1 MLALNGRTAL
11 LIGKIAIFTAL
22 LTACGGS
29 ETTTTKSTGV
39 PIPPVE
45 ASRFLSQ
52 ATFGPTVAE
61 ITRLSEMGT
70 DAWLSEQFR
79 KPQQLHFVYMNAAQ
93 NTLAAGQ
100 RLSEDQFFES
110 FWQQAITGDDQLR
123 QRVTFALSQ
132 IFVIS
137 YQNSTLAYNA
147 RGVAHYYDT
156 LGAYAFGNF
165 RDLLQAVTLHPMM
178 GVYLSALDNEK
189 TVGTL
194 EPNQNYAREV
204 MQLFTIGLLKLDQDG
219 KVSSPRAETY
229 TSVDIRGMANVFTGW
244 SWADSWNWT
253 NSPDPNR
260 DWLPMRNYPAYHEMS
275 ATVMPELLPAG
286 STTPGLTIPANTS
299 GEASLKIA
307 LDALF
312 YHPNVGPFVGRRL
325 IQRLVT
331 SNPSPAYVWRVAAVF
346 ADNGQGV
353 RGDMKA
359 VIKAVLMDEEARAV
373 PAPDNNN
380 AGKLREPV
388 IRLANWMR
396 AFHAHSSSG
405 RFLVGNTD
413 NTVSSLG
420 QAPMRSPSVFNFY
433 RPDYQPPN
441 SAIFAAGLYA
451 PEMQITEETS
461 VVGYLNYMQNAIQ
474 RGTGTGRDI
483 TADYTAEL
491 ALADS
496 PELLLDRVNLLLM
509 QNQMSANLR
518 SKIIG
523 AINSNPN
530 NSKLNKVCLAIF
542 LTMASPEY
550 IVQK

>member
-11 LIGKIAIFTAL
+11 LVGKIALFTAL

-29 ETTTTKSTGV
+29 ETTTTTTTGT
-39 PIPPVE
+39 PITPVE

-52 ATFGPTVAE
+52 ATFGPTPAE
-61 ITRLSEMGT
+61 IVRLSQMGT

-79 KPQQLHFVYMNAAQ
+79 KPQRLHFVYMNAAQ

-147 RGVAHYYDT
+147 RGVANYYDT
-156 LGAYAFGNF
+156 LGAYAFGNL

-204 MQLFTIGLLKLDQDG
+204 MQLFTIGLVKLNPDG
-219 KVSSPRAETY
+219 TPATPSAVTY
-229 TSVDIRGMANVFTGW
+229 TSDDIRGMANVFTGW
-244 SWADSWNWT
+244 SWTDGWRWAN
-253 NSPDPNR
+253 PEDPNR
-260 DWLPMRNYPAYHEMS
+260 DWLQMRNYPAYHEMS
-275 ATVMPELLPAG
+275 AKVMPGLLPTG

-299 GEASLKIA
+299 GETSLKIA

-312 YHPNVGPFVGRRL
+312 YHPNVGPFIGRRL

-331 SNPSPAYVWRVAAVF
+331 SNPSPAYVGRVAAAF

-359 VIKAVLMDEEARAV
+359 VIKAVLMDQEARAV
-373 PAPDNNN
+373 PASDNNS

-396 AFHAHSSSG
+396 AFHANSSTG
-405 RFLVGNTD
+405 RFPVGNTD
-413 NTVSSLG
+413 NTVYSLG

-496 PELLLDRVNLLLM
+496 PELLLDRINLLLM
-509 QNQMSANLR
+509 QNQMSSDLR